1 MSYDIEAWLGKDGA
15 PRLQIID
22 ADSGSVRLAWGAG
35 ERGGSDPAL
44 KGLFRE
50 LLLLS
55 TLQRLERQRPRG
67 PRRLPRG
74 GK

>member
-1 MSYDIEAWLGKDGA
+1 MSYDIEAWLDQDGA

-22 ADSGSVRLAWGAG
+22 ADSGSVRLAWRSAS
-35 ERGGSDPAL
+35 RARSDARL

-55 TLQRLERQRPRG
+55 ALQRLDDTAG
-67 PRRLPRG
+67 RR
-74 GK
+74 